1 MDGLS
6 DCPVGVLDVTHD
18 GRVTAANRT
27 AVDLLATDDPVGDG
41 VTEAFPHSVER
52 TLPRTFE
59 ADEPSDR
66 TFEEYY
72 PELGQWFSVTVS
84 PGPDRV
90 RVYVEDVTD
99 RREHAQE
106 ADRLRAELDRMAV
119 ISDLVSAI
127 LVELVG
133 ATTREGIAETVVT
146 RLGETDRYA
155 FAWFGEREIGGDDVV
170 IRASAGATDGAIE
183 RIRESLDAGEVG
195 PEERAME
202 TGEVRLVQPV
212 ADDPSVPEP
221 VRQTA
226 FADGIQSL
234 LSIPLVYGDTV
245 YGVVGVYATE
255 ADAFSGRERASFGTL
270 GRVAGFAINAARHRN
285 LLLSDTV
292 TELTLE
298 YTADAG
304 PLPDASATFGT
315 ELSLDGVVPQEESR
329 LLCYVSV
336 LDADPAGVADYL
348 ADQSGVERTRV
359 IDDGETDGSVE
370 VELVGESPLVAAS
383 ALGGTVASASFTDGR
398 GRMAVELSPNE
409 DVRRISETIKRE
421 FSADLAAKQQRERS
435 VTTERDVRDALGD
448 RLTDKQSEALRT
460 AYFADYFESPR
471 GSTAEEVAE
480 SLGITAPTLL
490 YHLRAGQRK
499 LLSSFFEEPA
509 REGR

>member
-1 MDGLS
+1 MERLS
-6 DCPVGVLDVTHD
+6 ACPVGVLDVTYD
-18 GRVTAANRT
+18 GRITAVNRT
-27 AVDLLATDDPVGDG
+27 ATELLDADRETLVDSD
-41 VTEAFPHSVER
+41 VTETFPHSVER
-52 TLPRTFE
+52 TLPRTFTE
-59 ADEPSDR
+59 SVSHTA
-66 TFEEYY
+66 FEEYY
-72 PELGQWFSVTVS
+72 PEPDQWFGVTVA
-84 PGPDRV
+84 PDDDGV

-99 RREHAQE
+99 RHERGQE
-106 ADRLRAELDRMAV
+106 TDRLRAELDRMAV
-119 ISDLVSAI
+119 LSELVSEI

-170 IRASAGATDGAIE
+170 IRASAGATDGAID
-183 RIRESLDAGEVG
+183 RIRESLDGDDTG

-202 TGEVRLVQPV
+202 TGAVRLVQPV
-212 ADDPSVPEP
+212 ADDPAVPEP

-226 FADGIQSL
+226 FANGIQST

-255 ADAFSGRERASFGTL
+255 ADAFSGRERASFETL

-298 YTADAG
+298 YPADGG
-304 PLPDASATFGT
+304 PFPTASAACDAA
-315 ELSLDGVVPQEESR
+315 LSLDGLVSQEESR

-336 LDADPAGVADYL
+336 VGAAPSAVAATL
-348 ADQSGVERTRV
+348 ADEPGVERTRV
-359 IDDGETDGSVE
+359 IDEGETDGSVE

-383 ALGGTVASASFTDGR
+383 ALGGTVASASYDEGR
-398 GRMAVELSPNE
+398 GEMVVELSPSE

-421 FSADLAAKQQRERS
+421 FSAQLAAKRERERS

-448 RLTDKQSEALRT
+448 RLTEKQSEALRT
-460 AYFADYFESPR
+460 AFFADYFESPR

-480 SLGITAPTLL
+480 SLDITAPTLL
-490 YHLRAGQRK
+490 YHLRAGQYK
-499 LLSSFFEEPA
+499 LLSSFFEEHD
-509 REGR
+509 RG